1 MPKELTGVEKIIA
14 GLNLLNKYPEM
25 EVGAEH
31 SVLLVSVDRELV
43 SVTDVERLEKL
54 GFDWSN
60 EYECWQKYV

>member
-1 MPKELTGVEKIIA
+1 
-14 GLNLLNKYPEM
+14 M

-60 EYECWQKYV
+60 EYEC